1 MYDLGNCGRGYSLQ
15 LKMMR
20 GKNHAP
26 LERVRK
32 EKVLE
37 IRTKILTV
45 LFYGMEWMVG
55 SEVGTVKNVKKKTL
69 KIIKND
75 YIGKQLTKANART
88 QSII

>member
-1 MYDLGNCGRGYSLQ
+1 
-15 LKMMR
+15 MMR

-55 SEVGTVKNVKKKTL
+55 SEVGTVKMLKKNTE
-69 KIIKND
+69 D
-75 YIGKQLTKANART
+75 Y
-88 QSII
+88 